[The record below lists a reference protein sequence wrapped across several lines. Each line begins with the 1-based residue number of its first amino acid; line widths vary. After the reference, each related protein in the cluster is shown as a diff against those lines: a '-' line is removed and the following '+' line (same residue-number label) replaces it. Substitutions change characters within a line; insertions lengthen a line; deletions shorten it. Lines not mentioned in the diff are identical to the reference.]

1 MAYDN
6 GEIGLNAPIKVRLVA
21 EEPPAGAELPED
33 FSFGDEFVLAVLTS
47 IVSLTP
53 GTVSAGR
60 SPDRRVLLLHVL
72 DAPNPDEIV
81 EQVKTR
87 YEAPLLEIFECSRM

>member
-1 MAYDN
+1 MAN
-6 GEIGLNAPIKVRLVA
+6 LHVAKLVLGPKNRLH
-21 EEPPAGAELPED
+21 PAFVEVPMD
-33 FSFGDEFVLAVLTS
+33 IGDEFVLAVLTS

-53 GTVSAGR
+53 GTVSAGL